1 MFLWSAQQENGLIG
15 AFQRSPP
22 PENVTSSI
30 EQREQLQQL
39 TFQLINKGLLMY
51 HEKILRLQLFY
62 ETPRSK
68 QVHFLKHNQWYFWVP
83 TSHRVWNESFYIDCG
98 VSSLHFIYQPF
109 RNPFSNS
116 VYVNS
121 NQICRIDFMYIF
133 NKSEFKYPNY
143 EIIIEF

>member
-51 HEKILRLQLFY
+51 HEKNFKLQLFY
-62 ETPRSK
+62 ETPDARK
-68 QVHFLKHNQWYFWVP
+68 QASPL
-83 TSHRVWNESFYIDCG
+83 
-98 VSSLHFIYQPF
+98 
-109 RNPFSNS
+109 
-116 VYVNS
+116 
-121 NQICRIDFMYIF
+121 
-133 NKSEFKYPNY
+133 FKA
-143 EIIIEF
+143 II

>member
-51 HEKILRLQLFY
+51 HGNISRLQLFY

-68 QVHFLKHNQWYFWVP
+68 QVHFLKHDQ
-83 TSHRVWNESFYIDCG
+83 
-98 VSSLHFIYQPF
+98 
-109 RNPFSNS
+109 
-116 VYVNS
+116 
-121 NQICRIDFMYIF
+121 
-133 NKSEFKYPNY
+133 
-143 EIIIEF
+143 